1 MLYACRMLLAAL
13 LAAPLLTAPLLVSC
27 AASSPRAGVALKTEE
42 FLVPARD
49 PGIELYVR
57 NKAPRALSEFSPQKT
72 VLFVHGAT
80 YPSEIVF
87 DLDVGEGSWMEY
99 IAQRGYDVYL
109 LDVRGYGRSTR
120 PPVMSQ
126 PPDASAPFARAEEV
140 VQDIGAAVDFILQ
153 RRGLS
158 QLSLIGW
165 SWGTTTTALYATRE
179 PQKVAKLVMHAPV
192 FTPGPGAS
200 PPPPVPL
207 TAYRSV
213 TLDAARERWFRGVAE
228 EQRAALVPQAWFE
241 RWGRALLASDPEGAR
256 QTPPAARAPNGVLVD
271 LFGEWMQGRRLYD
284 PALVRAPTLI
294 IKAEWD
300 VDTPAAM
307 AQGLFASL
315 SAAPY
320 KSYIEIGQG
329 THMLMLEKNRMRL
342 FREVQAFLDDEALG
356 ASEAPAQSASTR

>member
-1 MLYACRMLLAAL
+1 MLQAYRMLLLAL
-13 LAAPLLTAPLLVSC
+13 LLVSC
-27 AASSPRAGVALKTEE
+27 AATSSRSGAALKTEE
-42 FLVPARD
+42 FMVPSPD
-49 PGIELYVR
+49 PGIQLYVR
-57 NKAPRALSEFSPQKT
+57 NKAPRGLSEFSPQKT

-87 DLDVGEGSWMEY
+87 DLDVGDGSWMEY

-120 PPVMSQ
+120 PPAMSQ
-126 PPDASAPFARAEEV
+126 PADANAPFARAEEV
-140 VQDIGAAVDFILQ
+140 VRDIGAAVDFILK

-158 QLSLIGW
+158 RLNLIGW

-200 PPPPVPL
+200 PPQPVPV

-228 EQRAALVPQAWFE
+228 EQRAALVPQGWFE
-241 RWGRALLASDPEGAR
+241 RWGQALLESDPEGAR

-271 LFGEWMQGRRLYD
+271 ILGDWLQGHRLYD
-284 PALVRAPTLI
+284 PALVRAPVLI

-315 SAAPY
+315 SSAPY

-342 FREVQAFLDDEALG
+342 FREVQAFLDDPDLG
-356 ASEAPAQSASTR
+356 AEAAPQSASMR